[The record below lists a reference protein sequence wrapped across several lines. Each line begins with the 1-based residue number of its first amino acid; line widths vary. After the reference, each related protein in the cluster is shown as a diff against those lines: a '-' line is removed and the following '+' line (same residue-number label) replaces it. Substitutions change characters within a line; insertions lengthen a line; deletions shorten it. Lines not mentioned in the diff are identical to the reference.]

1 MIEEH
6 CNVVLT
12 QDIGAAGLRAGDIGT
27 IVMVHAKGAAYEV
40 ELMTLGGQTLA
51 VLTLSAE
58 QIRPAGPG
66 EIAHARRAPS

>member
-1 MIEEH
+1 MIEAH
-6 CNVVLT
+6 SNIVLT
-12 QDIGAAGLRAGDIGT
+12 HDIDTARLGAGDIGT
-27 IVMVHAKGAAYEV
+27 VVMVHAKGAAYEV